1 MTLELPVIAR
11 VAAALVV
18 ALLISFISTPVVKS
32 IAQRVGA
39 MDIPKDNRRM
49 HHHPIPRMGGLAIFL
64 GFLLSALIFVPMD
77 QANRGMLLGAVVIV
91 ILGIFDDIYAL
102 PALPKL
108 LVQIGAALIAVLHG
122 NVIEVL
128 SNPNLFSENPYWNLG
143 SLAIPLSVIWIVAI
157 TNAVNLID
165 GLDGLAVG
173 VATISSLTMLVIAM
187 LVSEGMVALM
197 MAALAGGCIGF
208 MPYNM
213 NPAKIFMGD
222 TGSTFLGFILAVVS
236 IQGLFKFYTIISF
249 AVPFLMLGLPLFD
262 TCFAILRR
270 LSKGQ
275 SPMAP
280 DRSHVHHR
288 LIDMGLNQKQAVAV
302 LYVISAILGLSAVVL
317 ATSGEIKAILCLMA
331 LIIVCLIAV
340 RVIFLPHM
348 SDEEKKHF
356 KEHSL
361 RQELSMT
368 EKLLQEI
375 FSRHLGDSSISEEAM
390 KAFEGR
396 MEEFIRLS
404 QVLECS
410 EQSVTEQ
417 AAEISALQEK
427 ETDCDDVISRQQKA
441 QWELE
446 KKLDHLAHCKDQTE
460 SLKQVLAENDRIREE
475 ITAIDLALETMTELS
490 ATIRDSFGLY
500 LNKTASDLI
509 SGITGGIYDSMSVDE
524 NLNVFMNTRTRLV
537 PVEQVSSGTMDQ
549 IYLALRLAAA
559 KLIQPEGDYMPLIF
573 DDSFVLYDEDRLHTA
588 LKWLKKAYPGQI
600 IIFTCHQREAQM
612 MTADQI
618 AYHLVTM

>member
-128 SNPNLFSENPYWNLG
+128 SNPNLFSENPYWSLG
-143 SLAIPLSVIWIVAI
+143 SLAIPLSVIWIVAITNAVFDTLHGDYISGSARMMEAI

-288 LIDMGLNQKQAVAV
+288 LIDMGFSQKQAVAI
-302 LYVISAILGLSAVVL
+302 LYVVSAILGLSAVVL
-317 ATSGEIKAILCLMA
+317 TTSGALKAIVLLCALCLA
-331 LIIVCLIAV
+331 GVISAK
-340 RVIFLPHM
+340 IFLSNHNDSHKEPIEQPK
-348 SDEEKKHF
+348 EEDSHAP
-356 KEHSL
+356 ESHDDL
-361 RQELSMT
+361 RDPA
-368 EKLLQEI
+368 
-375 FSRHLGDSSISEEAM
+375 GGSEDGPPG
-390 KAFEGR
+390 EG
-396 MEEFIRLS
+396 
-404 QVLECS
+404 
-410 EQSVTEQ
+410 
-417 AAEISALQEK
+417 AG
-427 ETDCDDVISRQQKA
+427 
-441 QWELE
+441 
-446 KKLDHLAHCKDQTE
+446 
-460 SLKQVLAENDRIREE
+460 KQD
-475 ITAIDLALETMTELS
+475 
-490 ATIRDSFGLY
+490 
-500 LNKTASDLI
+500 
-509 SGITGGIYDSMSVDE
+509 
-524 NLNVFMNTRTRLV
+524 
-537 PVEQVSSGTMDQ
+537 
-549 IYLALRLAAA
+549 
-559 KLIQPEGDYMPLIF
+559 
-573 DDSFVLYDEDRLHTA
+573 
-588 LKWLKKAYPGQI
+588 
-600 IIFTCHQREAQM
+600 
-612 MTADQI
+612 
-618 AYHLVTM
+618 